1 MSIHIGFSMIVLYG
15 IRRNK
20 IIYLFIAIL
29 LHGIVD
35 GLLGILPKVFNL
47 GTIGMEV
54 YVFI

>member
-1 MSIHIGFSMIVLYG
+1 MIVLYG